1 MKKACVTG
9 GNGYLASALIKQLL
23 ENGYH
28 VNATVRNPD
37 DIAKV
42 SHLKKLE
49 EIGTL
54 KLFQADL
61 MVEGS
66 VDEAV
71 IGCDYVFHVAA
82 PTNLMS
88 DDPENELIRPAIQG
102 TLNVLKS
109 CLKAKTVERVVYTSS
124 GSAVSVNQQKGTGY
138 VLDEEAW
145 SDVDYL
151 MGEKPPTWGYIV
163 SKTLAEKE
171 ALKFA
176 SENQMDLVTIV
187 PTLIVGP
194 GLSLEVPVS
203 IHMALS
209 LFTGDEMWINGL
221 SAMETLSGSISMVH
235 LKDIVR
241 AHIFLAENPSAS
253 GRYICTAVNTS
264 LAEIASFLT
273 KQYPQYK
280 VFIDVH
286 DIPAKAKLSLSSKKL
301 IQAGY
306 EFNYNMEEIFDT
318 AIEYGKS
325 KGMLPKQDHS

>member
-235 LKDIVR
+235 LKGY
-241 AHIFLAENPSAS
+241 L
-253 GRYICTAVNTS
+253 NTS

-306 EFNYNMEEIFDT
+306 EFNYKMEEIFDT